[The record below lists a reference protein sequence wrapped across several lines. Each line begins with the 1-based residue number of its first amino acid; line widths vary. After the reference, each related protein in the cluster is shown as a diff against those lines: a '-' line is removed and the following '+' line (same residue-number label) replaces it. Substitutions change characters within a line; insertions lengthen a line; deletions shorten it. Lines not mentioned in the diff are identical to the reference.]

1 MVGCCGCCGCGCG
14 CCVFLLRFRSCMG
27 HRSPPSPLPC
37 LTSPLPLSLSKSMSY
52 IYIYILIRIWFFS
65 STFFFFA
72 AALGFAWLGQ
82 RQFRAELRN
91 RSWSQRVA
99 VHPYRWSVPESDR
112 HALCRWLRGGGGGSG
127 GEGGFDLDDA
137 LERAVGAAA
146 ARTEAGGAEAG
157 GAGAGTGGSAG
168 RGIWPD
174 GAEALGVE
182 PSVYHALY
190 PQAYYCVPRSTGAA
204 AAAGAA
210 PPPPPLFVSR
220 VGRMDP
226 AGLACVTTA
235 AGIVRYHWHDMEHRY
250 PAALRTVRDRD
261 RDSDSAPSA
270 SPPGGGGGG
279 CCETAVLI
287 DLEGLS
293 AAHASSH
300 VLAVIRSQTELDA
313 LCYPQTLRRM
323 AIVNAPPFFWATW
336 AMVRR
341 WIDPRSASRVTVLG
355 GRGTGTAGG
364 GTELL
369 DLVGGDPALLPRE
382 YGGTGPS
389 LDSVLEDEM
398 VRQYEEMQARY
409 GDRGGGGGGQCRP
422 PYCPAPL
429 CGPGRRIVAQTVQR
443 VSVRGGGG
451 ASLPVR
457 VGMGEA
463 VELSV
468 LTRSA
473 GGGTVRVC
481 GPGEGGGGRRGRGR
495 RPFLP
500 PPPPPPPPPPVS
512 SWPRTGGGD
521 GAPPTRVE
529 VMAPLDRPGIHT
541 VRIDNRP
548 PPGSGGG
555 EWGWEWGRCSPFPR
569 RLVRCRRPNIR
580 GRGSV
585 APQGE
590 GAGDGDGGE
599 RSDPPPWPFGGERR
613 QQPKQRLGGGG
624 RECPMPMWRWQRRRR
639 RRRRAGPGWNTTS
652 AFRRSR
658 PPRSGDGGGAGGPW
672 RQRPTAG
679 TGGDGGQDRG
689 DGRTGPEGAAAAAI
703 ASAAFAAASGIEPSG
718 APPKAREVELDR
730 SDGLEGGKE
739 DAALSRPYS
748 MYALLRS
755 CFY

>member
-1 MVGCCGCCGCGCG
+1 
-14 CCVFLLRFRSCMG
+14 
-27 HRSPPSPLPC
+27 
-37 LTSPLPLSLSKSMSY
+37 MSY

-65 STFFFFA
+65 STFFFA
-72 AALGFAWLGQ
+72 TALGFAWLGQ

-210 PPPPPLFVSR
+210 PPPPSLFVSR

-261 RDSDSAPSA
+261 RDSAPSA

-355 GRGTGTAGG
+355 GRGTGTAGW

-369 DLVGGDPALLPRE
+369 DLVGGDPALLPTE

-481 GPGEGGGGRRGRGR
+481 GPGEGGGEKGEGKEAV
-495 RPFLP
+495 PATATATAST
-500 PPPPPPPPPPVS
+500 S
-512 SWPRTGGGD
+512 SCVLVAPHRGGD

-548 PPGSGGG
+548 PPGSGGRGMGLGMGALLLPSLADSYVVVARTFGDEDLWLRRGRERGMGMGGREATLPPGLLEASDGSSLSSGSGGG
-555 EWGWEWGRCSPFPR
+555 EGMSHADVAVAEAEAEAAEGWSWLEHDERLPEISPSQ
-569 RLVRCRRPNIR
+569 IR
-580 GRGSV
+580 GRRGRRRSLE
-585 APQGE
+585 A
-590 GAGDGDGGE
+590 ATDGG
-599 RSDPPPWPFGGERR
+599 D
-613 QQPKQRLGGGG
+613 
-624 RECPMPMWRWQRRRR
+624 
-639 RRRRAGPGWNTTS
+639 
-652 AFRRSR
+652 
-658 PPRSGDGGGAGGPW
+658 
-672 RQRPTAG
+672 
-679 TGGDGGQDRG
+679 GGDGGQDRG

-703 ASAAFAAASGIEPSG
+703 ASAAFVAASGIEPSG

>member
-1 MVGCCGCCGCGCG
+1 
-14 CCVFLLRFRSCMG
+14 
-27 HRSPPSPLPC
+27 
-37 LTSPLPLSLSKSMSY
+37 MSY

-65 STFFFFA
+65 STFFFA
-72 AALGFAWLGQ
+72 TALGFAWLGQ

-355 GRGTGTAGG
+355 GRGTGTAGW

-409 GDRGGGGGGQCRP
+409 GDRGGGGGG
-422 PYCPAPL
+422 
-429 CGPGRRIVAQTVQR
+429 
-443 VSVRGGGG
+443 GGGG
-451 ASLPVR
+451 
-457 VGMGEA
+457 
-463 VELSV
+463 
-468 LTRSA
+468 
-473 GGGTVRVC
+473 
-481 GPGEGGGGRRGRGR
+481 
-495 RPFLP
+495 
-500 PPPPPPPPPPVS
+500 
-512 SWPRTGGGD
+512 
-521 GAPPTRVE
+521 
-529 VMAPLDRPGIHT
+529 
-541 VRIDNRP
+541 
-548 PPGSGGG
+548 
-555 EWGWEWGRCSPFPR
+555 
-569 RLVRCRRPNIR
+569 
-580 GRGSV
+580 
-585 APQGE
+585 Q
-590 GAGDGDGGE
+590 
-599 RSDPPPWPFGGERR
+599 
-613 QQPKQRLGGGG
+613 
-624 RECPMPMWRWQRRRR
+624 
-639 RRRRAGPGWNTTS
+639 
-652 AFRRSR
+652 
-658 PPRSGDGGGAGGPW
+658 
-672 RQRPTAG
+672 
-679 TGGDGGQDRG
+679 
-689 DGRTGPEGAAAAAI
+689 
-703 ASAAFAAASGIEPSG
+703 
-718 APPKAREVELDR
+718 
-730 SDGLEGGKE
+730 
-739 DAALSRPYS
+739 
-748 MYALLRS
+748 
-755 CFY
+755 